1 MEYSHFHL
9 NMKLN
14 SLQDAGA
21 RHPKHPGGAQ
31 AWSRSV
37 RIIRPS
43 NPEQGVM
50 SGQPADLQ
58 PDQQVHVRIPKPS
71 KHFLT

>member
-1 MEYSHFHL
+1 
-9 NMKLN
+9 
-14 SLQDAGA
+14 
-21 RHPKHPGGAQ
+21 
-31 AWSRSV
+31 
-37 RIIRPS
+37 
-43 NPEQGVM
+43 M